1 MGIFRIAILG
11 SLVWTSA
18 VFGRPVSYT
27 DSFTFMTF
35 SNYMKESVY
44 VHYSPSYKQSIGV
57 EVLEDKSFETSYGLL
72 RYTRLLMRK
81 NTKNSQ
87 ANFYFISSLG
97 LNETSN
103 YSYGVQGDWE
113 TREYFL
119 GFKHS
124 QNSFFDSKFY
134 DQYVVAGMVPYVG
147 EYGDL
152 HTWVM
157 LKARRN
163 SYSNE
168 THTYPILKFFKGD
181 TLLEVGFDNR
191 ERLDLH
197 FIRRF

>member
-35 SNYMKESVY
+35 SNDMKASVY
-44 VHYSPSYKQSIGV
+44 LHYSPSYKQSIGV
-57 EVLEDKSFETSYGLL
+57 EVLEDKSFDTSYGLL

-97 LNETSN
+97 LNQTSN

-124 QNSFFDSKFY
+124 RNSFFDSEFY
-134 DQYVVAGMVPYVG
+134 DQYLMAGMVPYVG
-147 EYGDL
+147 KYGDL

-163 SYSNE
+163 SDSNE

-181 TLLEVGFDNR
+181 TLLEEGFDNR
-191 ERLDLH
+191 ERLDLQ
-197 FIRRF
+197 FIQRF

>member
-1 MGIFRIAILG
+1 MGIYKIAILS
-11 SLVWTSA
+11 SLVWSCA
-18 VFGRPVSYT
+18 VPGRPVSYT
-27 DSFTFMTF
+27 GSFTLMKF

-57 EVLEDKSFETSYGLL
+57 EVLEDKGFDSSYGLL

-97 LNETSN
+97 LNKTPN

-124 QNSFFDSKFY
+124 QNSFFDSEFY
-134 DQYVVAGMVPYVG
+134 DQYVMAGMVPV
-147 EYGDL
+147 
-152 HTWVM
+152 
-157 LKARRN
+157 
-163 SYSNE
+163 SYTHLRAHE
-168 THTYPILKFFKGD
+168 T
-181 TLLEVGFDNR
+181 
-191 ERLDLH
+191 
-197 FIRRF
+197 